1 MRLDSVSLAS
11 GAVIAAHGA
20 IVLLDSADAVDNTA
34 GWLAVV
40 LTAALGVVLLV
51 SGLAGRNGGRHD

>member
-11 GAVIAAHGA
+11 GAVIAALGA
-20 IVLLDSADAVDNTA
+20 IVLLDSADAVDITA
-34 GWLAVV
+34 GWMAVV

-51 SGLAGRNGGRHD
+51 SGLAGRHGGRHD